1 MSLAATER
9 RRHLV
14 TAVIGT
20 VLMLVMGTVLLLGFR
35 FATQMRTNIT
45 ALQTA
50 STLQT
55 YPEELSHQLNA
66 LRDRLEVR
74 AYSGQ
79 ALADLQSTVK
89 RFDRELRTLS
99 ASVDA
104 DSPQLGHALL
114 LWHQYAP
121 VLDPVVNF
129 NGQPYVDSDTGGS
142 SLSREGREHYAAV
155 KRAQLFASENA
166 RPLQTQ
172 LANLAT
178 GLQRTSS
185 DAATRLRALLMGGVF
200 AALVLGVVAAYFQLS
215 RSRHERV
222 AREAQEQT
230 RDILKTVR
238 EGFFLLDAHYR
249 IGTVWSDAL
258 TRMFSRSDF
267 AGLTFEE
274 LLRGLVPAS
283 TLGTAMKYIKLL
295 WGDRAHENLMKSIN
309 PLGQLEITMD
319 NGHGGKETRYLQF
332 DFHRVMGPEGIKH
345 VLCSV
350 GDVTSSVLLARELHE
365 SQENASAQLDM
376 MVGMMHV
383 DPLQLVSFLDTA
395 ETGLKLVNTILKEPA
410 RSDAEFRK
418 KLTGLFRELHAIKGE
433 ASALNLKSVANRVHT
448 LEDMVGECKKKPELS
463 GNDFLPMVLKLDDLL
478 AHLRNVREMAAR
490 LTVLKDTVPG
500 AAAAAASAGTHPA
513 AATTGTHYPAAAPS
527 APAAGANATTPAAA
541 ASGAPGGAT
550 ARGGAAPAAP
560 GKAPSPERVARRVED
575 LSPALYSMAERLA
588 QDHAKRFR
596 LTLNGLADVPAPYAA
611 TIKDCLIQMLR
622 NAAVHGIEPP
632 EVRRANAKK
641 DPGSVLVD
649 FRKVTE
655 GYELVFEDDGAG
667 IAPEA
672 LKAAAVRRQLITEE
686 DAALMDT
693 RAAMAL
699 IFRPGFSTQ
708 EEISMDAGRGV
719 GMDVVARSV
728 YALGGK
734 IGVSTHAGKFTRFKI
749 VLPATE
755 AVSTAVA

>member
-1 MSLAATER
+1 MTPAGTER

-20 VLMLVMGTVLLLGFR
+20 FLMLIMGTVLLLGFR
-35 FATQMRTNIT
+35 FATQMRTNII

-50 STLQT
+50 STLQN

-79 ALADLQSTVK
+79 ALADVQATVK
-89 RFDRELRTLS
+89 RFDHELRVLS

-114 LWHQYAP
+114 LWNQYAP

-129 NGQPYVDSDTGGS
+129 GGQPYVDSDTTGS
-142 SLSREGREHYAAV
+142 TLSREGREHYAAV

-166 RPLQTQ
+166 HALQTQ

-178 GLQRTSS
+178 SLQRTSS
-185 DAATRLRALLMGGVF
+185 DAATRLRALLMAGVF
-200 AALVLGVVAAYFQLS
+200 AALVLAAVAAYFQLS

-249 IGTVWSDAL
+249 IGAVWSDAL

-274 LLRGLVPAS
+274 LLKDLVPAS
-283 TLGTAMKYIKLL
+283 TLGTATKYIKLL

-365 SQENASAQLDM
+365 SQENANAQLDM

-383 DPLQLVSFLDTA
+383 DPLQLVSFLDAA

-410 RSDAEFRK
+410 RTDAEFRK
-418 KLTGLFRELHAIKGE
+418 KLTGLFRELHTIKGE

-448 LEDMVGECKKKPELS
+448 LEDMVGECKKKNELS

-490 LTVLKDTVPG
+490 LTALKDTVPG
-500 AAAAAASAGTHPA
+500 AAAAAAATTDTHPMIA
-513 AATTGTHYPAAAPS
+513 APPPSPAAS
-527 APAAGANATTPAAA
+527 V
-541 ASGAPGGAT
+541 
-550 ARGGAAPAAP
+550 AAPAAASS
-560 GKAPSPERVARRVED
+560 APVPASSAPTPTRRVEE

-596 LTLNGLADVPAPYAA
+596 LTLKGLGDVPPPYTA

-632 EVRRANAKK
+632 DVRRAQAKK
-641 DPGSVLVD
+641 DTGSVQVD
-649 FRKVTE
+649 FHKTTD

-667 IAPEA
+667 IAPDA
-672 LKAAAVRRQLITEE
+672 LKAAAVRRQLISE
-686 DAALMDT
+686 DDASQMDT

-708 EEISMDAGRGV
+708 DEISMDAGRGV

-734 IGVSTHAGKFTRFKI
+734 IGVSTHPGKFTRFKI
-749 VLPATE
+749 VLPASE

>member
-99 ASVDA
+99 ASVDP

-410 RSDAEFRK
+410 RTDAEFRK

-448 LEDMVGECKKKPELS
+448 LEDMVGEC
-463 GNDFLPMVLKLDDLL
+463 
-478 AHLRNVREMAAR
+478 
-490 LTVLKDTVPG
+490 
-500 AAAAAASAGTHPA
+500 AAAAGAMM
-513 AATTGTHYPAAAPS
+513 ATPAAAPLPATATVT
-527 APAAGANATTPAAA
+527 APA
-541 ASGAPGGAT
+541 ASGAPGAMTG
-550 ARGGAAPAAP
+550 RSAAAAGSTSKPPPA
-560 GKAPSPERVARRVED
+560 ERAARRVEE

-588 QDHAKRFR
+588 QDHAKSFR
-596 LTLNGLADVPAPYAA
+596 LTLNGLADVPAPYTA

-641 DPGSVLVD
+641 DTGSVVVD
-649 FRKVTE
+649 FRKMTD

-667 IAPEA
+667 ILPET
-672 LKAAAVRRQLITEE
+672 LKAAAVRRLLITQDE
-686 DAALMDT
+686 AALMDT

-734 IGVSTHAGKFTRFKI
+734 LGVSTHPGKFTRFKI

>member
-1 MSLAATER
+1 MSLAGKER
-9 RRHLV
+9 RRQLV
-14 TAVIGT
+14 TAVVGT
-20 VLMLVMGTVLLLGFR
+20 VLMLFMGTVLLLGFR
-35 FATQMRTNIT
+35 FATQMRTNII

-50 STLQT
+50 STVQT

-79 ALADLQSTVK
+79 ALADVQATVK
-89 RFDRELRTLS
+89 RFDHELRTLS

-129 NGQPYVDSDTGGS
+129 NGQPYVDSDTAGS

-166 RPLQTQ
+166 RPLQSQ
-172 LANLAT
+172 LAALAT

-200 AALVLGVVAAYFQLS
+200 AALVLGMVAAYFQLS
-215 RSRHERV
+215 RARHERV

-249 IGTVWSDAL
+249 IGAVWSDAL
-258 TRMFSRSDF
+258 TRMFGRSDF

-274 LLRGLVPAS
+274 LLKDHVPAT

-309 PLGQLEITMD
+309 PLGQLEITME

-332 DFHRVMGPEGIKH
+332 DFHRVMGAEGIKH

-365 SQENASAQLDM
+365 SQENANAQLDM

-410 RSDAEFRK
+410 RTDTEFRK

-433 ASALNLKSVANRVHT
+433 ASALNLKSVATRVHT
-448 LEDMVGECKKKPELS
+448 LEDMVSECKKKTELS

-500 AAAAAASAGTHPA
+500 AAAAAGTYPA
-513 AATTGTHYPAAAPS
+513 AAASGTHYPAAPPPR
-527 APAAGANATTPAAA
+527 APAASASTPAAA
-541 ASGAPGGAT
+541 TSAPA
-550 ARGGAAPAAP
+550 GGAAMSASRGPA
-560 GKAPSPERVARRVED
+560 PERSARRVEE
-575 LSPALYSMAERLA
+575 LSPTLYSMAERLA
-588 QDHAKRFR
+588 QEHAKRFR
-596 LTLNGLADVPAPYAA
+596 LTLNGLGDVPAPYAA

-632 EVRRANAKK
+632 EVRRVNAKK

-649 FRKVTE
+649 FRKVTD

-686 DAALMDT
+686 DAAVMDT

-719 GMDVVARSV
+719 GMDLVARSV

-734 IGVSTHAGKFTRFKI
+734 IGVSTHPGKFTRFKI
-749 VLPATE
+749 VLPASE